1 MQHNSRILVAALAA
15 VMFTLPA
22 FAGGFWITLGNPE
35 ASSEARAMNAVLT
48 LMPTGCGNP
57 AEAKLTATAEGMV
70 NGKRTSVPLSVKAL
84 SKPGLHAISKHWPAE
99 GKWVIRVVASYEGS
113 QTSVIVPFDGNA
125 AVRKS
130 AKFSQG
136 AATSQDAATLLAS
149 N

>member
-1 MQHNSRILVAALAA
+1 
-15 VMFTLPA
+15 
-22 FAGGFWITLGNPE
+22 
-35 ASSEARAMNAVLT
+35 
-48 LMPTGCGNP
+48 MPTGCGNP
-57 AEAKLTATAEGMV
+57 AEAKLSAVAEGIV
-70 NGKRTSVPLSVKAL
+70 NGKRASIPLKVKAL
-84 SKPGLHAISKHWPAE
+84 TSPGLHAISKQWPAE

-113 QTSVIVPFDGNA
+113 QTSVIVPFEGNV